1 MYLDTYV
8 QWSHLFN
15 FAWGM
20 QFVSV
25 IVSIIFCFLLSIYFP
40 PEEIFCSR
48 VTGAYPVTTDCIV
61 AMTSCEN
68 KRNGLTVRG
77 LIISRHT
84 SKVFVARL
92 LLLLLC
98 AYSRDSIVW
107 LSYANDLG
115 QAALG
120 AGREAGRPCM
130 LATIVI
136 RTSMYGL
143 HDMTALLLCCCCCCG
158 CHRPSHA
165 PNTPGS

>member
-1 MYLDTYV
+1 M
-8 QWSHLFN
+8 
-15 FAWGM
+15 
-20 QFVSV
+20 
-25 IVSIIFCFLLSIYFP
+25 
-40 PEEIFCSR
+40 
-48 VTGAYPVTTDCIV
+48 TTDCIV

-120 AGREAGRPCM
+120 AGREAVRPCA
-130 LATIVI
+130 LATIVMI
-136 RTSMYGL
+136 RTSMYEL
-143 HDMTALLLCCCCCCG
+143 RDSTAALLLLLL
-158 CHRPSHA
+158 S
-165 PNTPGS
+165 